1 MVPSVGVLN
10 DGGVTT
16 GKVPGSTDS
25 SVKDSVLAD
34 ARLVEALPL
43 MVGVYA
49 VIVPLF
55 LRLSKKVRSLGFKG
69 VCDVTAIS
77 PPFASRMLLVKA
89 PLIICPTNCKD
100 TIAMTPT
107 ATQNTARMERWPPR
121 SSERVV

>member
-89 PLIICPTNCKD
+89 PLTTCPANWRATVAR
-100 TIAMTPT
+100 TRTPT
-107 ATQNTARMERWPPR
+107 QITARG
-121 SSERVV
+121 